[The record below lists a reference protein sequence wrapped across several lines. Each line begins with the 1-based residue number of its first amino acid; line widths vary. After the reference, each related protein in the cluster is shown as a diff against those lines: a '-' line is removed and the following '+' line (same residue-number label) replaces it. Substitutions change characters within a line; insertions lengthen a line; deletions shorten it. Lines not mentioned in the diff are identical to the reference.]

1 MLSSGKG
8 RLSNEGRMV
17 LLCKE
22 MKWTYFEYMSQPTWF
37 TELIETAFNLEAEY
51 QNKQERLN
59 KMRNAKRRT

>member
-1 MLSSGKG
+1 MI
-8 RLSNEGRMV
+8 